1 MQKYC
6 EYSGNEGIELNGIA
20 NILIGNTIIHSNDV
34 GTEMDGNF
42 SIFISKTPQ
51 GNDNSSIEIGGN
63 FNIILNNT
71 ATESGPSA
79 IYLSGSGSTN
89 NNIASRNQI
98 FDLFK
103 SEDCSINSNFCS
115 GNAFENAAPSCQE

>member
-1 MQKYC
+1 
-6 EYSGNEGIELNGIA
+6 
-20 NILIGNTIIHSNDV
+20 
-34 GTEMDGNF
+34 MDGNF

-51 GNDNSSIEIGGN
+51 GNDNSSIEIGGS
-63 FNIILNNT
+63 FNIILNNK

-79 IYLSGSGSTN
+79 IYLSGFGSTN

-98 FDLFK
+98 LDLFDLFE

-115 GNAFENAAPSCQE
+115 GNAFANAAPSCQE